1 MKTDY
6 ALIANTILI
15 FLNIAR
21 VVVVFL
27 TQPLSY
33 KHIFLVICNI
43 LMIAAFILYLIISYH
58 QNRKEN

>member
-6 ALIANTILI
+6 VLIASTVLI
-15 FLNIAR
+15 SLNIAR
-21 VVVVFL
+21 VVLVFF
-27 TQPLSY
+27 TQPLTY

-43 LMIAAFILYLIISYH
+43 LMIAAFVMQLIISYH